1 MFSLILARR
10 SSKCVGLRGQ
20 RYRALFVV
28 FLMSNSA
35 SRGSSAP
42 APVTLESLRSRIDS
56 IDAEIHALLMER
68 AQTVTDIVAAKGPT
82 PSAVVIQPAREGTV
96 LQRRLE
102 AHHGPLPPAIITH
115 IWRCVISAFCDL
127 QRTFRVHVVGLS
139 GADGGM
145 RDLARFWF
153 GFVPALAEPADA
165 AVAVRVLQRAESDL
179 GLVPLSASGPWWR
192 GLAADGV
199 HVVARFARP
208 SGETADCLLIAG
220 AKVGPAAGSAN
231 VFAVSWHGPA
241 TPPALDDA
249 DYLATA
255 RDGTDAFALVATP
268 ASADVLLDQW
278 RRAGDV
284 PLPALAAVGQYDPE
298 LVAAAS
304 FGAMTSHKEPKS

>member
-1 MFSLILARR
+1 MFSLILALR
-10 SSKCVGLRGQ
+10 SSKCVGLRGE
-20 RYRALFVV
+20 RERALFVV

-68 AQTVTDIVAAKGPT
+68 AQTVTDIVAAKGPA
-82 PSAVVIQPAREGTV
+82 PSAVVIQPAREGAV
-96 LQRRLE
+96 VKRRL
-102 AHHGPLPPAIITH
+102 ATHDGPLPPAIIAH

-153 GFVPALAEPADA
+153 GFAPALAEPSDA
-165 AVAVRVLQRAESDL
+165 AVAVRVLERSEGDL
-179 GLVPLSASGPWWR
+179 GIVPLSASGGWWR
-192 GLAADGV
+192 TLSADGV
-199 HVVARFARP
+199 HVVGRFAKP
-208 SGETADCLLIAG
+208 EDQSTDCLLIAG

-231 VFAVSWHGPA
+231 VFAVSWQGSD
-241 TPPALDDA
+241 TPPTLDGA
-249 DYLATA
+249 EYLATA
-255 RDGTDAFALVATP
+255 RDGTDAFALIATA
-268 ASADVLLDQW
+268 ASAETIADQW
-278 RRAGDV
+278 RQASDMA
-284 PLPALAAVGQYDPE
+284 PPSIAPVGQYDPA

-304 FGAMTSHKEPKS
+304 FGTMTIHKEPQS